1 MGLLSPEPVHRA
13 TLMSC
18 LQFALAR
25 KDNPAEGLFDSKNAP
40 GETCLSLRTGWTR
53 VYIDRVDQ
61 GYLSCELMENR
72 LQYSNRI
79 SQCTNSYQC
88 FEMLKIRIKNPANA
102 GLNQWL
108 GGDLNSR
115 PWGYESHALTS

>member
-1 MGLLSPEPVHRA
+1 MPGKTIPQRAYLIQEMPLVKPV
-13 TLMSC
+13 L
-18 LQFALAR
+18 
-25 KDNPAEGLFDSKNAP
+25 G
-40 GETCLSLRTGWTR
+40 LRTGWTR

-61 GYLSCELMENR
+61 GYLSCKLMENI

-79 SQCTNSYQC
+79 RQCTNSYQC
-88 FEMLKIRIKNPANA
+88 FEMLKIRIKNPASA